1 MSRIRS
7 ASRMTSIVDIDAQIQ
22 ELHRKRRELQAKQ
35 AERLG
40 RLALASG
47 LGEFEQ
53 TDEELKAAFAE
64 VATRFRPRLAPANSG
79 IEAPSTA
86 KAADPAGTQ

>member
-7 ASRMTSIVDIDAQIQ
+7 TSRMTSIVDIDAQIQ

-40 RLALASG
+40 RLALAAG

-64 VATRFRPRLAPANSG
+64 VAARFRPRLAPANSG
-79 IEAPSTA
+79 IEAPSPA